1 LTGRA
6 DLLNQSVR
14 EIKKALSGIGKFRI
28 NRRIRY
34 KVRILKEDHGFGGDE
49 ILSAVFDEFL
59 SKCLYVKC
67 HPSKTL
73 STFFVYFVNY
83 SLSGLIRRQLNE
95 ERCFPKVSLDSIARK
110 THDNEWGSSAS
121 FLETASGGRLADE
134 ITPEDLLVAKELQ
147 ELISNHFGEDDSEV
161 LLGDRSRESEADQL
175 NISEAAYCKRLQRK
189 TDSFK
194 IVLKDAGY
202 L

>member
-1 LTGRA
+1 MTGRA

-34 KVRILKEDHGFGGDE
+34 KVRSLKEGHGFSGDE
-49 ILSAVFDEFL
+49 ILSAVFDDFL
-59 SKCLYVKC
+59 SKGLYLKC

-83 SLSGLIRRQLNE
+83 SLNILIRRQLNE
-95 ERCFPKVSLDSIARK
+95 ERCFPKVSLDSIARAA
-110 THDNEWGSSAS
+110 HDNEWGSSAS
-121 FLETASGGRLADE
+121 FLENDSGGRLADE

-161 LLGDRSRESEADQL
+161 LLGHRSRESEAKQL
-175 NISEAAYCKRLQRK
+175 NISEAAYSKRLQRK
-189 TDSFK
+189 TGAFK
-194 IVLKDAGY
+194 DVLKEAGY
-202 L
+202 I